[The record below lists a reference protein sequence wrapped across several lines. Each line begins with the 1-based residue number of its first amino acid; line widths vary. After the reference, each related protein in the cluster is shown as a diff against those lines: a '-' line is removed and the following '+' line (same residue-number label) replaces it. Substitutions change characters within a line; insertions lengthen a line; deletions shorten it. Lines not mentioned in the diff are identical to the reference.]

1 MRKFFGKRDLCRVS
15 INNKKCS
22 LYTRRMKTL
31 KTNDL
36 DILHKS
42 LNLNTNSLML
52 FLGSFCIYSL
62 IINLRL
68 VVSGLASALFF
79 YNNLKLMEEGQHI
92 ELNYKEIDSLER

>member
-1 MRKFFGKRDLCRVS
+1 MRKVFGKRDLCRVS

-22 LYTRRMKTL
+22 LYTRRMMKTL

-42 LNLNTNSLML
+42 LNLNTYSLML

-62 IINLRL
+62 MIHLRL

-79 YNNLKLMEEGQHI
+79 L
-92 ELNYKEIDSLER
+92 